1 MVCDLANCTL
11 QSSLTHMAIAGF
23 VAFFIRSICF
33 VLSLDV
39 LTFSVIFIFC
49 SALIWVPFRER
60 NALSSRGR
68 EWERVEYISMHLHCM
83 QFFSLFFAFRVVQT
97 MRQVTIISFTSSSSR
112 LCVCVCVSFF
122 LFLVLFCVI
131 WLFRNF
137 VAFFLSRSDFAFL
150 SLFHFC
156 FTSCRCRLRRQRC
169 LFSRCFVLVHVCCLN
184 QLARAR
190 SISCCVLVWLTVTF
204 IEIWFRFYA
213 MALARGCYVNRTH
226 GSSLRREM
234 SRTNIAV
241 FGYLVTLSPCVSTEN
256 ALTRM

>member
-83 QFFSLFFAFRVVQT
+83 QFFSLFLRFAWFR
-97 MRQVTIISFTSSSSR
+97 RCDKLLLF
-112 LCVCVCVSFF
+112 LLLHLHLDCVCVCVFF
-122 LFLVLFCVI
+122 SLPCFVLCYLTVSKF
-131 WLFRNF
+131 
-137 VAFFLSRSDFAFL
+137 
-150 SLFHFC
+150 
-156 FTSCRCRLRRQRC
+156 RC
-169 LFSRCFVLVHVCCLN
+169 LFSVPFRLC
-184 QLARAR
+184 
-190 SISCCVLVWLTVTF
+190 ISEPFSFLF
-204 IEIWFRFYA
+204 
-213 MALARGCYVNRTH
+213 H
-226 GSSLRREM
+226 
-234 SRTNIAV
+234 
-241 FGYLVTLSPCVSTEN
+241 
-256 ALTRM
+256 